1 MTENIKARTRDV
13 SEQVHQKLSDASG
26 RGIVLFEGIKT
37 DLNIEN
43 TAECSDY
50 IRDKI
55 VLKLFKRNLLEDSNV
70 CVKHLNK
77 NSNIKKSV
85 SELQTSF
92 SAKKKTLVICSYG
105 MHIQKML
112 SILEIFKASLTQE
125 KDKKEEKAS
134 SCFQQHNKLACFT
147 LVTVGRNELLDKK
160 TSVPILVTVIASPE
174 NELDL
179 EGFNQQ

>member
-112 SILEIFKASLTQE
+112 SILEIFKASFAYTGERQ
-125 KDKKEEKAS
+125 KRRKG
-134 SCFQQHNKLACFT
+134 FQ
-147 LVTVGRNELLDKK
+147 LL
-160 TSVPILVTVIASPE
+160 SAA
-174 NELDL
+174 
-179 EGFNQQ
+179 